1 MTYVRWLGNWALT
14 AVRRWVYLTAVVY
27 AVVVLAASPRTW
39 HRTVRDVL
47 ARQVLFTGV
56 EAVRF
61 TALIAFFVGIAV
73 VVQAQVWLQRVGQTA
88 FLGPLLAA
96 VVVREVGP
104 LLANVI
110 VVVRS
115 GNAIAVE
122 LANMKVHGEVRVLD
136 AQGLDP
142 LVYLVVPRA
151 VGLMV
156 SVACLTVV
164 LVATS
169 LAGGYL
175 LGAVLGAN
183 VGTPAVFA
191 RGVVDAVGGRDVV
204 SVLVKTLVPS
214 LLAGVICCTEG
225 LSVGTATSDVPRAVT
240 RSVQRSFVS
249 LFVTS
254 GLISVATYA

>member
-1 MTYVRWLGNWALT
+1 MTFIHWLGSWALT
-14 AVRRWVYLTAVVY
+14 AVRRWVYLTTVVY
-27 AVVVLAASPRTW
+27 SVAVLAASPRTW

-142 LVYLVVPRA
+142 LVYLVVPRT
-151 VGLMV
+151 VGLMI

-183 VGTPAVFA
+183 VGTPGVFA
-191 RGVVDAVGGRDVV
+191 RGVVDAIGGRDVAG
-204 SVLVKTLVPS
+204 VLVKTLVPS

-225 LSVGTATSDVPRAVT
+225 LGVGAATSDVPRAVT

-254 GLISVATYA
+254 ALISVATYA